1 MARKMKE
8 FIVKLEYILY
18 ARNRVDAVDFL
29 VGTVRRTAYQT
40 PERAIELLRTDVR
53 RPGESGD
60 W

>member
-40 PERAIELLRTDVR
+40 TERAIELLRTDVR